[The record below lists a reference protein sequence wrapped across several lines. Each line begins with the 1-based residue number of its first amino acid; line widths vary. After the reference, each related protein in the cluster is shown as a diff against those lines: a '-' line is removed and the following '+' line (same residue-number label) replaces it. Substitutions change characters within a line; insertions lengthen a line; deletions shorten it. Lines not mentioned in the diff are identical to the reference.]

1 MKALLLIVAI
11 LAAACG
17 GQNAQVATPALSAP
31 PTPSAPP
38 KPDRPDL
45 LLATTTSTQDSG
57 LLDVLVPDFEKK
69 TGYKVKT
76 SAVGTGAALAIGA
89 RGDADV
95 VLVHAPSVEID
106 YLNGGNGDRRLLV
119 MHNDFILI
127 GPPSDPAR
135 IKGKNVLE
143 ALRGIALARSPFI
156 SRGDNSGTDIFEK
169 GLWKQTGLTPEKPW
183 YVEAATGMGQTL
195 TIASEKRAYTISD
208 RGTYLARRSD
218 LALEIEV
225 EKDPPLTNVY
235 HVITVSSTRFPR
247 VNRAGADAFADY
259 LVAPETQA
267 LIGRFGVD
275 KYGQPLFFPDAG
287 KREEDVVR

>member
-1 MKALLLIVAI
+1 MKSLLCALVI

-17 GQNAQVATPALSAP
+17 GQAPQAAAPASSA
-31 PTPSAPP
+31 APP
-38 KPDRPDL
+38 KPERPEL

-95 VLVHAPSVEID
+95 VLVHAPSAELD
-106 YLNGGNGDRRLLV
+106 YMNAGNGDRRLLV

-127 GPPSDPAR
+127 GPPADPAR
-135 IKGKNVLE
+135 VKGRNVLD
-143 ALRGIALARSPFI
+143 ALKAIAGAQAAFI

-169 GLWKQTGLTPEKPW
+169 GLWKQIAITPQKPW

-208 RGTYLARRSD
+208 RSTYLARRSD

-235 HVITVSSTRFPR
+235 HVITVNASRFPR
-247 VNRAGADAFADY
+247 INKAAADAFADY
-259 LVAPETQA
+259 LVSKETQD
-267 LIGRFGVD
+267 LIAKFGVD

-287 KREEDVVR
+287 KREEDVGR